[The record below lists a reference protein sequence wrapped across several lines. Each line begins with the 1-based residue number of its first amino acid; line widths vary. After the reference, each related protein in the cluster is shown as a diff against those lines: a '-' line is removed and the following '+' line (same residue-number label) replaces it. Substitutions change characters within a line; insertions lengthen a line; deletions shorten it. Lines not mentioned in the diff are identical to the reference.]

1 MLMKLQRW
9 AGEPKSV
16 WQKSTHGIRSAD
28 SMKMYSQS
36 KRGKIYENLDIL

>member
-1 MLMKLQRW
+1 MQR
-9 AGEPKSV
+9 ENEV
-16 WQKSTHGIRSAD
+16 QHVFLVRSAD